1 MKTKALR
8 SGFTTGA
15 CAAAAAKGA
24 TLALLNQKKMEEV
37 QITLPRGEKVAFE
50 LNHCEFDN
58 LRACCSVVKDA
69 GDDPDVTEGAQILAE
84 VAWTEGRGL
93 TIEGGKG
100 VGVVTKPGLEIP
112 VGIAAINPVPRRM
125 ITQSVEEVVKLDGRG
140 IKVVISVPQGEELA
154 RKTLNS
160 RLGIVGGI
168 SILGTTGI
176 VVPYSEEAF
185 TASISQALDIA
196 LACGL
201 QEVVL
206 TTGRRSEQYAQRR
219 LALPEESFVQVGD
232 FMGYALKECTR
243 KGLSKV
249 IIWGMAGKL
258 SKLAQGHF
266 HTHVDSAEVDI
277 DFLAKVAQSC
287 SVASSPK
294 AVNAHQF
301 LTLLPQAHVVE
312 VCQKL
317 CLLAAQ
323 QCSRQGEGKFEVEC
337 VMNDYRGNL
346 LGMASC
352 PREEFTS

>member
-24 TLALLNQKKMEEV
+24 ILALTNQKKMEEV
-37 QITLPRGEKVAFE
+37 QIILPQGEKVIFA
-50 LNHCEFDN
+50 LNKCEFGD
-58 LRACCSVVKDA
+58 LQACCSVVKDA
-69 GDDPDVTEGAQILAE
+69 GDDPDVTGGAQILAE
-84 VAWTEGRGL
+84 VAWTGGRGL

-100 VGVVTKPGLEIP
+100 VGVVTKPGLPLP
-112 VGIAAINPVPRRM
+112 VGVAAINPVPRRM
-125 ITQSVEEVVKLDGRG
+125 IIQSVEEVVKLDGRG

-196 LACGL
+196 LACGW

-206 TTGRRSEQYAQRR
+206 STGRQSEQHARES
-219 LALPEESFVQVGD
+219 LSLSEESFIQVGD
-232 FMGYALKECTR
+232 FMGYALKECAG
-243 KGLSKV
+243 KGIARV
-249 IIWGMAGKL
+249 TIWGMIGKL

-266 HTHVDSAEVDI
+266 YTHVSSVEIDTGFLAEV
-277 DFLAKVAQSC
+277 AQGC
-287 SVASSPK
+287 GMPYPPE

-301 LTLLPQAHVVE
+301 LNLLPPSYVAQF
-312 VCQKL
+312 CSKL
-317 CLLAAQ
+317 CSLTAW
-323 QCSRQGEGKFEVEC
+323 QCLKHAEGKFTLEC
-337 VMNDYRGNL
+337 VMTNRQGKV
-346 LGMASC
+346 LGTA
-352 PREEFTS
+352 RV